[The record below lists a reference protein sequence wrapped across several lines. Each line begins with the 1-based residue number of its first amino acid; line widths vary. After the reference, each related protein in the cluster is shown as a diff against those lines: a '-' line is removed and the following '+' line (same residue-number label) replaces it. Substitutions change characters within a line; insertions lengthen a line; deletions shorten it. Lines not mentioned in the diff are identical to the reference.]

1 MSDAGGECVSVG
13 LRGGGGGGVPAFVW
27 GQPHHLHF
35 RAINLM
41 FVRFANRL
49 GGGGGGGGAR
59 RRTVRA
65 DRDQVNKITGPLSRT
80 TNLFERAGRKSRA
93 EILMFC
99 FISGR
104 R

>member
-1 MSDAGGECVSVG
+1 MNVSAWG
-13 LRGGGGGGVPAFVW
+13 FAGGGVPAFAW

-49 GGGGGGGGAR
+49 GEGGGGGGAGG
-59 RRTVRA
+59 RTVHA
-65 DRDQVNKITGPLSRT
+65 DGDQVNKITGPLSRT
-80 TNLFERAGRKSRA
+80 TNLFERAGRKSRE